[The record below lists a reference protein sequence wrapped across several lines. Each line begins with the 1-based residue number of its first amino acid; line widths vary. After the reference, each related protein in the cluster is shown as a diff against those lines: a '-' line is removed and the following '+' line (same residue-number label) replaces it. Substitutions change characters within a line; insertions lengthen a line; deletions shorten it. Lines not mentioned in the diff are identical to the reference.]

1 MVLQRFEEKT
11 ALITGGGG
19 MGRAVALR
27 LLSEAVDRRCGNR
40 QRRTHTEHQNEGG
53 IFLEEAIR

>member
-27 LLSEAVDRRCGNR
+27 LLSE
-40 QRRTHTEHQNEGG
+40 GG
-53 IFLEEAIR
+53 RVLVTDYSQDILARLKQEFQSPHH

>member
-19 MGRAVALR
+19 IFR
-27 LLSEAVDRRCGNR
+27 ERRRVLDDG
-40 QRRTHTEHQNEGG
+40 
-53 IFLEEAIR
+53 